1 MSPHT
6 YLQWNL
12 ERAYKEKETN
22 FSRLYIKL
30 IDGFINI
37 PTQKEAHNQTQRERE
52 RERERERRERERE
65 RDYRHGN
72 EENSSEAEKAWNN
85 LKPDGKEDLLCPKTE
100 HHHPKEP
107 MKLKLSSSQD
117 QSKAEPWLFKPKAG
131 SVFPVK
137 KRLVKRMISDN
148 TTNRPSSAS
157 TSNANKVIIIT
168 NQVYPSP
175 PP

>member
-1 MSPHT
+1 MAMKKT
-6 YLQWNL
+6 
-12 ERAYKEKETN
+12 
-22 FSRLYIKL
+22 
-30 IDGFINI
+30 
-37 PTQKEAHNQTQRERE
+37 
-52 RERERERRERERE
+52 
-65 RDYRHGN
+65 
-72 EENSSEAEKAWNN
+72 SSEAEKAWNN
-85 LKPDGKEDLLCPKTE
+85 LKPDGEEDLLCPKTE

-137 KRLVKRMISDN
+137 KRLVKRMMFNQIVQCFCSVSVSEN
-148 TTNRPSSAS
+148 ITTRPPSAS
-157 TSNANKVIIIT
+157 ASKANKVAS

>member
-1 MSPHT
+1 MKKT
-6 YLQWNL
+6 
-12 ERAYKEKETN
+12 
-22 FSRLYIKL
+22 
-30 IDGFINI
+30 
-37 PTQKEAHNQTQRERE
+37 
-52 RERERERRERERE
+52 
-65 RDYRHGN
+65 
-72 EENSSEAEKAWNN
+72 SSEAEKAWNN

-137 KRLVKRMISDN
+137 KRLVKRMMFDQIVQCFCSVSVSDN